1 MSGATLKKFDQDPI
15 ITLISVTTIIKIT
28 IYLLLLFIKL
38 SSHLFIT
45 FIVSYLYFY
54 FYYSVLRSTCLVL
67 TEATSS

>member
-28 IYLLLLFIKL
+28 IYLLLFIKL